1 MTSLDDL
8 LRVHG
13 RLTTVHVERWVE
25 RGLLR
30 PSAEGDAWVFET
42 VDVARARLLA
52 ELVDEMGFDDESVE
66 TVIDLVDQV
75 HTLRRQLHQL
85 GEAIGRQ
92 PPETREAIAVTLRDL
107 RERCLQVRFISHER
121 TWRSAVR

>member
-13 RLTTVHVERWVE
+13 RLTTVHVERWVA

-30 PSAEGDAWVFET
+30 PTAEGDAWAFEA

-52 ELVDEMGFDDESVE
+52 ELADEMGFDDEAVE

-75 HTLRRQLHQL
+75 FTLRRQLHQL
-85 GEAIGRQ
+85 GEAISQQ
-92 PPETREAIAVTLRDL
+92 PAETREAIALALKGL
-107 RERCLQVRFISHER
+107 RER
-121 TWRSAVR
+121 